1 MGDALEQPV
10 FEGRPGKLPHWASN
24 LEDNVDKKLL
34 IILRDGRK
42 LMGWLRCLLELQIDI
57 FKHL

>member
-1 MGDALEQPV
+1 MGDGPEQPV
-10 FEGRPGKLPHWASN
+10 FEGRKLPHWASN

-42 LMGWLRCLLELQIDI
+42 LMGWLRCLSII
-57 FKHL
+57 KHYV